1 MPDSELKLKTR
12 GGEELDAY
20 LSRPEGDG
28 PFPGILLITA
38 IFGTDQ
44 EMIDIADGWADDGF
58 VVLVPD
64 VFWRVL
70 PGPTADREV
79 AFGRYEKFD
88 PVQGMLD
95 IEDYID
101 GLKGRAECNGKVGV
115 IGYCF
120 GGRYAHLSAARL
132 GVDAAASYHGTKI
145 EEHLDET
152 PNVKCPVT
160 FHFGDQDP
168 ATSMESVEKII
179 ASYASHDNAEIVV
192 HPGAEH
198 NFAMPAKPGYQEAA
212 HKASRAATL
221 RVFSGM

>member
-1 MPDSELKLKTR
+1 MPGSELKLKTR

-20 LSRPEGDG
+20 LSQPEGDG

-58 VVLVPD
+58 IVLVPD

-95 IEDYID
+95 IEDYI
-101 GLKGRAECNGKVGV
+101 
-115 IGYCF
+115 
-120 GGRYAHLSAARL
+120 
-132 GVDAAASYHGTKI
+132 
-145 EEHLDET
+145 
-152 PNVKCPVT
+152 
-160 FHFGDQDP
+160 
-168 ATSMESVEKII
+168 
-179 ASYASHDNAEIVV
+179 
-192 HPGAEH
+192 GAI
-198 NFAMPAKPGYQEAA
+198 
-212 HKASRAATL
+212 SRAGPSATA
-221 RVFSGM
+221 RSASSATASAGVMRTCRRPASASTPPRPITAPRSRSTWTRPPTSNAR